1 MLTNVLRS
9 GLWKL
14 IVGIYQALLFLISS
28 SWFSSQKEMCLM
40 VKMDSVVCLK
50 VARRRCSSWRKH
62 GFVFHVLR

>member
-28 SWFSSQKEMCLM
+28 SWFSSQE
-40 VKMDSVVCLK
+40 
-50 VARRRCSSWRKH
+50 
-62 GFVFHVLR
+62 